1 MQKSDKNIAI
11 LTSSSI
17 LPESYE
23 GDLDK
28 KGGVSEVLANLI
40 VSKYVIEKLIANDT
54 MTTFK
59 ITHYTKLDY
68 K

>member
-1 MQKSDKNIAI
+1 MEKSDKNIAI

-17 LPESYE
+17 LPESFN
-23 GDLDK
+23 DDFDK
-28 KGGVSEVLANLI
+28 KSNLLEVTGNLI